1 MEDSIS
7 KSAERKVWWRHWS
20 IVFILAVLAGLII
33 WVMLNLGPWLRS
45 WQDERAAKSAQEQLE
60 KLYREDKYGG
70 KTPEETFDMFIA
82 ALEQGDI
89 ELASKYFVL
98 EKQDD
103 WFKTLSQYQAR
114 DLLAYLISELKNN
127 KEDWKK
133 NYNGNSVEFYYKVV
147 IEEDSY
153 ANFKGQKV
161 PIEAGEYSNT
171 VRFEKYPSGVWK
183 ISLL

>member
-1 MEDSIS
+1 MPI
-7 KSAERKVWWRHWS
+7 
-20 IVFILAVLAGLII
+20 IILVFTAPFLFPDF
-33 WVMLNLGPWLRS
+33 VMLAIAISNGEVTFFEILNSLNIYSRS
-45 WQDERAAKSAQEQLE
+45 FFDSV
-60 KLYREDKYGG
+60 GG
-70 KTPEETFDMFIA
+70 KTPEETYNMFVIA
-82 ALEQGDI
+82 LKAGNLN
-89 ELASKYFVL
+89 LASKYFVL